1 MLLIPA
7 IDLKNGHCVRLRQ
20 GRMDDVTIFS
30 EDPVSVAQRWADEGA
45 ERIHVVDLDGA
56 VKGQPV
62 NLKVVEA
69 IASAV
74 DVPVQIGGGIR
85 DEDTIQR
92 YLNAGAAY
100 VIIGTKAINTPHFL
114 RDVCL
119 EYPRHIIVS
128 LDAKDGRLALNG
140 WAKVT
145 HFDAIEAAQHCER
158 DGVEAIVYTDISRDG
173 MMAGFNVESTRTL
186 AQAVKTPVF
195 ASGGVSTL
203 DDIRKLKE
211 IEGDGVVG
219 AVIGRALYEGGFS
232 LADAVKIA
240 KS

>member
-20 GRMDDVTIFS
+20 GRMDDVTVFS
-30 EDPVSVAQRWADEGA
+30 EDPVSMAQRWADEGA

-62 NLKVVEA
+62 NLKVVEQ

-74 DVPVQIGGGIR
+74 KVPVQIGGGIR
-85 DEDTIQR
+85 DEETVQR
-92 YLNAGAAY
+92 YLNAGVSY

-158 DGVEAIVYTDISRDG
+158 DGVEAIVYTDIGRDG
-173 MMAGFNVESTRTL
+173 MMAGFNVESTRAL
-186 AQAVKTPVF
+186 AQAVNTPVF

-203 DDIRKLKE
+203 DDIRRLKDLAT
-211 IEGDGVVG
+211 DGVAG
-219 AVIGRALYEGGFS
+219 AVIGRALYEGGFT
-232 LADAVKIA
+232 LAEAMKIA
-240 KS
+240 KA